1 MTICIIIVIYIFT
14 CEHEDAF
21 RRESEALAEQ
31 VAHAVD
37 VVDGAPELVPGAGVA
52 DPHQEGA
59 LLAAADAREGA
70 RRQLLERR
78 RGPLRRRQAADEAPD
93 EAHGGA
99 VQAVRAALDARHGV
113 AERAPHGAR
122 TGGHGQARAA
132 AAAPR
137 RALRLRRSRARHTT
151 AGTPI
156 DRSIPRRVTRNER
169 TRGRQLVE
177 SRSRAFRRS
186 HSVILMPRFLT
197 KS

>member
-1 MTICIIIVIYIFT
+1 M
-14 CEHEDAF
+14 
-21 RRESEALAEQ
+21 L
-31 VAHAVD
+31 
-37 VVDGAPELVPGAGVA
+37 GGGVA
-52 DPHQEGA
+52 DPHQERA

-137 RALRLRRSRARHTT
+137 RALRLRRPRARHAT
-151 AGTPI
+151 GLRLGPRSI
-156 DRSIPRRVTRNER
+156 DRPLGASRATNAHVGE
-169 TRGRQLVE
+169 LVE
-177 SRSRAFRRS
+177 RSA
-186 HSVILMPRFLT
+186 T
-197 KS
+197 GDE